1 MLSSTVFYGVLLS
14 VISQEMMDFLVRDM
28 CWKITHL
35 KLQPYLPGASEL
47 IIVEHGQAYVLYFTV
62 SRRYAIRRWEY
73 HITSLEA
80 TFKWAM
86 IQLNRCS

>member
-14 VISQEMMDFLVRDM
+14 VISYEMMDLVRDM

-35 KLQPYLPGASEL
+35 KLQPCLQGVSEL
-47 IIVEHGQAYVLYFTV
+47 IIVEHWQAYVLYFTV
-62 SRRYAIRRWEY
+62 SRMYAIRRWEY
-73 HITSLEA
+73 HITSQEA

-86 IQLNRCS
+86 LQLNRCS